1 MKGEDNFMK
10 KYKQLVKEVQIMVL
24 SMAMVVMGVGEFW
37 IRRSKQYEE
46 KNKIFVDNDNNND
59 IRWYRL

>member
-24 SMAMVVMGVGEFW
+24 SMAMVVMGVGEF
-37 IRRSKQYEE
+37 
-46 KNKIFVDNDNNND
+46 
-59 IRWYRL
+59 